1 MESSRI
7 TEEIQT
13 LLTKAISNFETK
25 LTETDNYWKKLIEV
39 PQLSNNLMEKLVELL
54 PIDEGLC
61 SNTVLTI
68 LENFDYFKAQH
79 PGLIFPVRNLGRCRV
94 EGFDNVGTSTDIPY
108 YNLVTKNL
116 RSWKYHEFMVI
127 ISDDDLLSG
136 LPLLSKA
143 SIYDAE
149 INQKRILS
157 LNGYL
162 TSVVCK
168 PIITSYYPSVQIP
181 TYLIMT
187 ITHRHIGLLENHDK
201 WFRFPHRVIKYN
213 L

>member
-1 MESSRI
+1 MESHRI
-7 TEEIQT
+7 SEDIQT
-13 LLTKAISNFETK
+13 LLKNAISNFEANLRDTH
-25 LTETDNYWKKLIEV
+25 NYWKKLIEV
-39 PQLSNNLMEKLVELL
+39 PQLSNNFMEKLVALL
-54 PIDEGLC
+54 LLDEGTC

-68 LENFDYFKAQH
+68 LENFDYFKRQH
-79 PGLIFPVRNLGRCRV
+79 PELIFPARNLGRCRV
-94 EGFDNVGTSTDIPY
+94 EGFDSIDIPTDIPY

-127 ISDDDLLSG
+127 ISDGDLLSG

-162 TSVVCK
+162 TSIVCK

-187 ITHRHIGLLENHDK
+187 ITHRHLGSMAKYDK
-201 WFRFPHRVIKYN
+201 WFRLPHRVIKYN